1 MRATAVTQD
10 GFSLDA
16 AVVSMLLDAIRRGR
30 PASARSQRTAASWR
44 LARQAI
50 HRLTWGLADQ
60 MVSSLTNAAVSIYV
74 VRTLGAVQFG
84 AFSLAYVTYAF
95 ALNASRGL
103 STDPLMVRFSGT
115 NLRTWRRAVKNCT
128 GTAAVVGIA
137 AGACVLGVAAVLDG
151 TARGAFLA
159 LGLMLPG
166 LMLQDSWRYA
176 FFALGRGSLAF
187 LNDLVWALVLL
198 PALVF
203 LQVTGHA
210 NVFSFV
216 LVWGASAAVAA
227 AIGPLQARVV
237 PQLSGAWRWM
247 SDHRDLG
254 PRYLAEGTS
263 NSGSTQLRTYG
274 IGLILGL
281 ATVGYV
287 AAASTL
293 VGPMTIVFLGMS
305 LVTIPEGARVLRR
318 SPRHLLWFC
327 LLVSGGLAAAA
338 LAWGI
343 VLAVALPRGLGSW
356 LLGPIWRPTYP
367 LVLPQTL
374 YMIGQGA
381 CAGAGTGLHALGSA
395 QRSLRAMV
403 LGSAFVLACSL
414 GGAAGGGAMG
424 TLWALAGSTWVIT
437 LLWWWQLHAALRE
450 AGIAAGPAWLRLHR
464 QAGRHRMP
472 AGAQSRRRLPP
483 GS

>member
-1 MRATAVTQD
+1 
-10 GFSLDA
+10 
-16 AVVSMLLDAIRRGR
+16 MLLDAIRRGR

-128 GTAAVVGIA
+128 GTATVVGVA

-203 LQVTGHA
+203 LRVTGHA

-237 PQLSGAWRWM
+237 PRLSGAWRWM

-263 NSGSTQLRTYG
+263 NSASTQLRTYG

-356 LLGPIWRPTYP
+356 LLGPDLAADIS
-367 LVLPQTL
+367 
-374 YMIGQGA
+374 
-381 CAGAGTGLHALGSA
+381 AGAASDALYDWPGRLRRGRHGPARAGIRAAKPSRDGA
-395 QRSLRAMV
+395 RISLRARV
-403 LGSAFVLACSL
+403 QP
-414 GGAAGGGAMG
+414 GGRGGRRRHGYAMG
-424 TLWALAGSTWVIT
+424 PRRFDVGYHTAVVVATARSSPG
-437 LLWWWQLHAALRE
+437 
-450 AGIAAGPAWLRLHR
+450 
-464 QAGRHRMP
+464 GRHRGRPGLAQAAPTGGATSHAGGSAIP
-472 AGAQSRRRLPP
+472 AAATWFISMDTPDRPHPGPLRL
-483 GS
+483 